1 MGLMQPG
8 VGCKTIRAVK
18 NENTSLSLLIAPG
31 IMVSVM
37 IKPHHRAN
45 NSEDGHER
53 PGSGMTERDDGG
65 SEDAKRDLGVGVVGG
80 ADLAAVG

>member
-18 NENTSLSLLIAPG
+18 IEHLAFFIIAPG

-53 PGSGMTERDDGG
+53 PGSGMTERDDGC
-65 SEDAKRDLGVGVVGG
+65 SDAIGGEIFSLYGVI
-80 ADLAAVG
+80 